1 MANKL
6 YLLLE
11 MPERFHGDNCDRCPT
26 TWRCHEIHGG
36 PGVCPLGA
44 SREAMVW
51 DTSKLVMTSK
61 GGDIATMSNPK
72 MNGKPVTLYAV
83 EVEK

>member
-36 PGVCPLGA
+36 PGACPLGPA
-44 SREAMVW
+44 KDAVEVGSGFDVCWGESQAYDFHTR
-51 DTSKLVMTSK
+51 
-61 GGDIATMSNPK
+61 
-72 MNGKPVTLYAV
+72 KPVKLYAV
-83 EVEK
+83 EVKD

>member
-26 TWRCHEIHGG
+26 TWRCHEIHGWSG
-36 PGVCPLGA
+36 ACPLGTA
-44 SREAMVW
+44 KEAVE
-51 DTSKLVMTSK
+51 V
-61 GGDIATMSNPK
+61 NPK
-72 MNGKPVTLYAV
+72 DEAYYHPGLGWRINGKPVTLYAV